1 MTTEARLG
9 FLLFFFLCWTVV
21 GLMPWA
27 IATVANRGR
36 GAEWALPVAIVA
48 ACAGGVL
55 VPAVGLRD
63 FTGWVIS
70 LFVAMAASAAGSFGA
85 IAAWRR
91 VEAERAAKMGDSASE
106 ATPAPVQ
113 QEASLDRPAPPS
125 LD

>member
-1 MTTEARLG
+1 VTTEARLG

-36 GAEWALPVAIVA
+36 GAEWALPVAVVA
-48 ACAGGVL
+48 AWAGGVL

-63 FTGWVIS
+63 SAGFVIS
-70 LFVAMAASAAGSFGA
+70 LFVAMAASAAGSYGA
-85 IAAWRR
+85 VAVWRR
-91 VEAERAAKMGDSASE
+91 MEAEKTAKAGDAASE
-106 ATPAPVQ
+106 TTPAPVQ
-113 QEASLDRPAPPS
+113 QEAPLDRPAPPS